1 MKILTVCQRGN
12 CRSVSL
18 GYYLKDWKGYND
30 VVACG
35 IQTTSP
41 ETFAMLAEWADK
53 ILVPAE
59 RSVWEMIPEKFRK
72 KGVHID
78 IGADRW
84 GNPMHPELLQL
95 MAKIVEDLKL

>member
-18 GYYLKDWKGYND
+18 GYYLKDWKGYDD
-30 VVACG
+30 VIACG
-35 IQTTSP
+35 IQTTKP
-41 ETFAMLAEWADK
+41 ETFAMLANWADK
-53 ILVPAE
+53 ILVPTE
-59 RSVWEMIPEKFRK
+59 RAVWEMIPEEFRK

-78 IGADRW
+78 IGNDRW
-84 GNPMHPELLQL
+84 GNPMNPELLQL